1 MFGKIDSETRMID
14 EMTNTRKWLIYFEI
28 FAVFI
33 FFVIIFVN
41 ITNSYTNQNYG
52 ENPDLD
58 QLIEKADQL
67 YKTQD
72 LPRALV
78 KYWETITHM
87 ESQKEPQKLLHA
99 RLRISEIYFRSNWN
113 KDALDHLA
121 RAAEIDRNN
130 TELRLLQGELYKDN
144 GQRALATQEF
154 LAVIKKDPKNFEAH
168 YLLGVLYQG
177 ARQFEQAIDHYQQA
191 IQYDLQMIHQPFELA
206 AVGQLA
212 RMQLSRTYRQILQGY
227 QNLGQENIPDATE
240 IEKMEKQAIAILED
254 AVHINEHF
262 VEARQELIG
271 LLYRQASIAGRARGT
286 RSYDQAL
293 NIYQKIVELDPSEV
307 DAWQWIGQIQRSFLD
322 DPEAALAAYQ
332 KAYELESDVGILA
345 EIKTLEDEIKNME
358 LENQ

>member
-1 MFGKIDSETRMID
+1 MFGKIDSETRIID
-14 EMTNTRKWLIYFEI
+14 EVKNMRKWLICFEI
-28 FAVFI
+28 FTVFI
-33 FFVIIFVN
+33 FFVIIFFN
-41 ITNSYTNQNYG
+41 ITNSYTNQNSG

-67 YKTQD
+67 YKIQD
-72 LPRALV
+72 LPGALA
-78 KYWETITHM
+78 KYWQAITQM
-87 ESQKEPQKLLHA
+87 ESQKETKKLLHA
-99 RLRISEIYFRSNWN
+99 RLRVSEIYFRSNWH

-121 RAAEIDRNN
+121 HAAEIDRNN
-130 TELRLLQGELYKDN
+130 TDLRLLQGELYKDN

-154 LAVIKKDPKNFEAH
+154 LAVIKKEPKNFEAH

-191 IQYDLQMIHQPFELA
+191 IKYDLQMFHQPFELA

-212 RMQLSRTYRQILQGY
+212 RMQLSRTYRQILQNY
-227 QNLGQENIPDATE
+227 QTLGKENIPDTNE
-240 IEKMEKQAIAILED
+240 MEKMEKQAIAVLED

-293 NIYQKIVELDPSEV
+293 DIYQKIVELDPSEV

-345 EIKTLEDEIKNME
+345 EIKTLEDEIENMK